1 LAIYP
6 DKKAGKLT
14 GRFRVE
20 LQKGKQRYRKR
31 WDTYAEAQKD
41 EEAVLAAWATG
52 EAPPAPG
59 AAPGAPD
66 VHTFGSVIPLAKGKL
81 WVGQSTEETSWARLE
96 KVAGILGRNTR
107 LDDVDTQ
114 AVDRVITALQKA
126 GTADATINRYLSHLR
141 TFLVWA
147 KRRKYRT
154 VPIKD
159 EIEFAWRKESVG
171 RIRWITDKEERE
183 LREYLTAR
191 EDPKGRAAAL
201 AVWKLIFVAVR
212 TGCRRDELLTAE
224 LSQINGTRLHLWE
237 TKTDTPRTV
246 PMTQETTDVLL
257 DLIRSGTMPS
267 QRSLRSWWDR
277 AKAAIGL
284 AKDDEFVFHVTRHT
298 CATRLVDA
306 GVNVFVIKEWM
317 GHKRIETTLR
327 YAHVK
332 PQNLEDAL
340 VRVGDYVSAANENSR
355 FSANNSLPHAH
366 PTGAGMGSLSPE
378 RVVAA

>member
-1 LAIYP
+1 MAIYP
-6 DKKAGKLT
+6 DKKDGKLN

-31 WDTYAEAQKD
+31 WDTFTEAQKD
-41 EEAVLAAWATG
+41 EQAVLASWAAG

-59 AAPGAPD
+59 AAPGAPE
-66 VHTFGSVIPLAKGKL
+66 VHTFASVIPLARGKL
-81 WVGQSTEETSWARLE
+81 WTGQSTEETSWARLE
-96 KVAGILGRNTR
+96 TMATILGRNTR

-114 AVDRVITALQKA
+114 AVDRVIAALQKA
-126 GTADATINRYLSHLR
+126 GKEDGTINRYLSHLR

-147 KRRKYRT
+147 KSRKYRT

-159 EIEFAWRKESVG
+159 EIEFAWRKETAG
-171 RIRWITDKEERE
+171 RIRWITPAEEAG
-183 LREYLTAR
+183 LQAYLTSRTDPRGR
-191 EDPKGRAAAL
+191 EQAS
-201 AVWKLIFVAVR
+201 AVWKLILVAIR

-224 LSQINGTRLHLWE
+224 ESQINGTRLHLWE

-257 DLIRSGTMPS
+257 DLIRSGTMPN

-277 AKAAIGL
+277 AKAALGL
-284 AKDDEFVFHVTRHT
+284 EHDDEFVFHVTRHT

-340 VRVGDYVSAANENSR
+340 RKVGDMLSVTDENSQVSAI
-355 FSANNSLPHAH
+355 FSLPHAL
-366 PTGAGMGSLSPE
+366 PTAGGMGDFSNEP
-378 RVVAA
+378 RMAA